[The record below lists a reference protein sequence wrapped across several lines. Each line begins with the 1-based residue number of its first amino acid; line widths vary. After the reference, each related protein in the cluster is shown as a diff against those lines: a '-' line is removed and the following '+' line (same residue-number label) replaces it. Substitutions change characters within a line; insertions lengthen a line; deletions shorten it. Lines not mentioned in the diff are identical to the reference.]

1 MTILSIDA
9 STKSSGCAIFEENKL
24 IHYECITAS
33 GSDKFKR
40 IQKMNN
46 RIKELVNQYHPTVAI
61 MEDVMPQDVKHNQA
75 VYKALIYLQAIIVMT
90 LYDLGIETT
99 FYTASHWRSVVGIH
113 TGRGIK
119 RDELKQASIN
129 LVKQKYNITV
139 NDDQAD
145 GINIGLAYYMQNATA
160 F

>member
-46 RIKELVNQYHPTVAI
+46 RIKELVNQYHPIVAV

-99 FYTASHWRSVVGIH
+99 LYTASHWRSVVGIH

-119 RDELKQASIN
+119 RDELKQVSIN

>member
-33 GSDKFKR
+33 GSDK
-40 IQKMNN
+40 QKMNN
-46 RIKELVNQYHPTVAI
+46 RIKELVNQYHPTVAV

-99 FYTASHWRSVVGIH
+99 LYTASHWRSVVGIH

-119 RDELKQASIN
+119 RDELKQVSIN

>member
-46 RIKELVNQYHPTVAI
+46 RIKELVNQYHPTVAV

-75 VYKALIYLQAIIVMT
+75 AYKALIYLQAIIVMT

-99 FYTASHWRSVVGIH
+99 LYTASHWRSVVGIH

-119 RDELKQASIN
+119 RDELKQVSIN

>member
-1 MTILSIDA
+1 
-9 STKSSGCAIFEENKL
+9 
-24 IHYECITAS
+24 
-33 GSDKFKR
+33 
-40 IQKMNN
+40 
-46 RIKELVNQYHPTVAI
+46 
-61 MEDVMPQDVKHNQA
+61 
-75 VYKALIYLQAIIVMT
+75 MT

-99 FYTASHWRSVVGIH
+99 LYTASHWRSVVGIH

-119 RDELKQASIN
+119 RDELKQVSIN

>member
-46 RIKELVNQYHPTVAI
+46 RIKELVNQYHPTVAV

-75 VYKALIYLQAIIVMT
+75 AYKALIYLQAIIVMT
-90 LYDLGIETT
+90 TL
-99 FYTASHWRSVVGIH
+99 YTASHWRSVVGIH

-119 RDELKQASIN
+119 RDELKQVSIN